1 MTDRSSTNTGKFD
14 PITLEVLWTRLIS
27 VVDEAAAALVRTS
40 FSTVVRESHDFS
52 CVITD
57 ASGRSLV
64 QATDSIPS
72 FIGTLPRTIQH
83 FLNEIPADKLEPGDI
98 LATNDIWQGTG
109 HLPDISVGKPI
120 FVDGKLVG
128 FAGSTAHAP
137 DIGGKI
143 RSPEP
148 REVFEEGLQI
158 PIMKII
164 RAGEP
169 DEGFFNI
176 LRKNVRAPDEVVG
189 DLWAQ
194 ITALELMEDRV
205 GTLMRDYKIT
215 DLADLATEIQAR
227 TEQAMRTAIRD
238 LPDGTYTNAVK
249 TDGLGVP
256 LELKVKLTI
265 DGDEVHADYEGS
277 SPQVD
282 RAINCA
288 YCYTYAMT
296 AYAVKCA
303 AAPDLPNN
311 DGAIAP
317 IKVDVPEGTIINPRW
332 PASGGSRAL
341 TGHFVP
347 TLVYGALAQVVPERI
362 TAGTGSPL
370 WSITQ
375 SGVRD
380 DGSSFASLFFFN
392 GGMGATDL
400 KDGEHCLSWPS
411 NISSTPTEVIEQLAP
426 MRIHRRVFR
435 PDSGGAG
442 RHRGGLGQEVVIE
455 NLSKTPT
462 AVSFLA
468 ERTKE
473 PAPGIVGGA
482 DGATGELLIDGE
494 AVDPKRQYVIE
505 TGTMIT
511 LRTPGGGGYGDPAE
525 RDAALSEKD
534 VVQGL
539 IGPAQD
545 AAE

>member
-1 MTDRSSTNTGKFD
+1 MSDTGKFD

-27 VVDEAAAALVRTS
+27 IVDEAAAALVRTS

-57 ASGRSLV
+57 ATGRSLV

-72 FIGTLPRTIQH
+72 FIGTLPRTVRH
-83 FLNEIPADKLEPGDI
+83 FLDEFPADTLEPGDI

-120 FVDGKLVG
+120 FVGDVLVG

-137 DIGGKI
+137 DIGGRI
-143 RSPEP
+143 RSPEA

-164 RAGEP
+164 KRGEP
-169 DEGFFNI
+169 DDGFFRV

-194 ITALELMEDRV
+194 ITALELMEERV
-205 GTLMRDYKIT
+205 ATLMREYGLT
-215 DLADLATEIQAR
+215 SLGDLAGEIQTR
-227 TEQAMRTAIRD
+227 SEQAMRAAIRD
-238 LPDGTYTNAVK
+238 LPDGVYRNELK
-249 TDGLGVP
+249 TDGLGAP
-256 LELKVKLTI
+256 LELKLALTV
-265 DGDEVHADYEGS
+265 DGDEVHADYAGS
-277 SPQVD
+277 SAQVD

-296 AYAVKCA
+296 AYAVKSA
-303 AAPDLPNN
+303 AAPTLPNN
-311 DGAIAP
+311 EGAVAP
-317 IKVDVPEGTIINPRW
+317 IKVDVPDGSIINPRW
-332 PASGGSRAL
+332 PAPGGSRAL

-347 TLVYGALAQVVPERI
+347 TLVFGALAQVVPERI

-375 SGVRD
+375 SGVKP
-380 DGSSFASLFFFN
+380 DGRSYANLFFFN
-392 GGMGATDL
+392 GGMGATHI

-426 MRIHRRVFR
+426 MRIHHRTFR
-435 PDSGGAG
+435 PGSGGDG
-442 RHRGGLGQEVVIE
+442 RHRGGLGQEILIE
-455 NLSKTPT
+455 NLSPTPT
-462 AVSFLA
+462 AVAFLA
-468 ERTKE
+468 ERTKS
-473 PAPGIVGGA
+473 PAPGIAGGA
-482 DGATGELLIDGE
+482 DGATGEVRINGE
-494 AVDPKRQYVIE
+494 TVDPKRQYMIE
-505 TGTMIT
+505 SGDQVL
-511 LRTPGGGGYGDPAE
+511 LRTPGGGGYGDPGE
-525 RDAALSEKD
+525 RDPALRDADRVKGLLSEAD
-534 VVQGL
+534 E
-539 IGPAQD
+539 